1 MTINQAI
8 RILDPE
14 TTAEELAT
22 IEYYGGLH
30 GREKMV
36 AACEEACRMA
46 SCPGDGIQ
54 ATYNVHFGKRTGDKP
69 ESRWLEVYGE
79 GRRPAL
85 DRRSLSGN
93 GSLSGRNEI
102 EMGSDDL

>member
-1 MTINQAI
+1 M
-8 RILDPE
+8 
-14 TTAEELAT
+14 
-22 IEYYGGLH
+22 H
-30 GREKMV
+30 GRHAQCV
-36 AACEEACRMA
+36 LYALRCRMA